1 MNANDLEVL
10 IDVTDPEADAL
21 LADAE
26 SDPDALEAGF
36 AAVSDGLFDDA
47 QWDADDAR
55 HRVDLFTSDVDAL
68 RLR

>member
-10 IDVTDPEADAL
+10 IDVADPQADAL

-36 AAVSDGLFDDA
+36 AAISDGLFDDA
-47 QWDADDAR
+47 QWAADDAR
-55 HRVDLFTSDVDAL
+55 YRTELFTSDVNAL
-68 RLR
+68 RLH